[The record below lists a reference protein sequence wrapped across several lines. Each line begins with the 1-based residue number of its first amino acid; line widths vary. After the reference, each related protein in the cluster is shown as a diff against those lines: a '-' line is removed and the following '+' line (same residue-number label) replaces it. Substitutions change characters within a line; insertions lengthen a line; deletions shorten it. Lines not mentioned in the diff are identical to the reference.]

1 MAEPTSTGALAGLP
15 LVDAHCHLLLAEP
28 GDRWEFEAC
37 ITEAG
42 RPGADG
48 ASMWDTPAGLAIRRW
63 CGPPLGLGPHPS
75 PAAYLERRAE
85 LGLDA
90 VTSRLLA
97 AAGLGLLLV
106 DTGLD
111 GPPLGTLDALAA
123 AARAP
128 AREVVRLERVAE
140 DVAGSGVT
148 AAGFAAACTDALA
161 ARAAGAVAVKS
172 IAAYRHGLDLDPA
185 RPSASEVRAAAGRW
199 LAAGARR
206 LTDGVL
212 LRFLLWSGADTGL
225 PVQVHTGFGDRDLS
239 LARADP
245 ALLQPWLAAVEPAG
259 APVILL
265 HAYPYHRSAGWL
277 AAVHPHVHVDVGLTV
292 GQTGAAS
299 TRILAELLEL
309 APFGKLLFS
318 TDGYRLPELY
328 LTGAAQFRHS
338 LGRLLDERVGDG
350 ALTAGD
356 AEKLA
361 ALVGAGNAR
370 RVYRLPAPPTAA
382 AAR

>member
-97 AAGLGLLLV
+97 AAGLDLLLV

-140 DVAGSGVT
+140 DVAG
-148 AAGFAAACTDALA
+148 
-161 ARAAGAVAVKS
+161 
-172 IAAYRHGLDLDPA
+172 P
-185 RPSASEVRAAAGRW
+185 PGRW
-199 LAAGARR
+199 R
-206 LTDGVL
+206 
-212 LRFLLWSGADTGL
+212 
-225 PVQVHTGFGDRDLS
+225 
-239 LARADP
+239 
-245 ALLQPWLAAVEPAG
+245 
-259 APVILL
+259 
-265 HAYPYHRSAGWL
+265 
-277 AAVHPHVHVDVGLTV
+277 
-292 GQTGAAS
+292 
-299 TRILAELLEL
+299 
-309 APFGKLLFS
+309 
-318 TDGYRLPELY
+318 
-328 LTGAAQFRHS
+328 
-338 LGRLLDERVGDG
+338 
-350 ALTAGD
+350 
-356 AEKLA
+356 
-361 ALVGAGNAR
+361 
-370 RVYRLPAPPTAA
+370 
-382 AAR
+382 